1 MSVAKGVQ
9 KTGFF
14 WIQRAHARERVRKG
28 EQEQETARESE
39 SERESQRETNSARDI
54 LRRVGDR
61 D

>member
-39 SERESQRETNSARDI
+39 SERESARQKSAPACPERN
-54 LRRVGDR
+54 L
-61 D
+61 